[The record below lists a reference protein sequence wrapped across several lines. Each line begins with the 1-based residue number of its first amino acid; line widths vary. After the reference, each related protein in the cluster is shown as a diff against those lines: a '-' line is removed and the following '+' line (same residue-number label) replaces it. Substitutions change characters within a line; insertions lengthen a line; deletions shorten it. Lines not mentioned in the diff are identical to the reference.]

1 MPLWLFEG
9 NVELMIV
16 YFQLGLSAGWIGFM
30 FMVAPAVY
38 ALVAPLCGYISDKV
52 SSIAICKLDSGG
64 GAVLEH
70 CPHRTAPL
78 RA

>member
-1 MPLWLFEG
+1 MPLWSFEG
-9 NVELMIV
+9 NVDLMIV

-52 SSIAICKLDSGG
+52 SFILFYN
-64 GAVLEH
+64 LY
-70 CPHRTAPL
+70 L
-78 RA
+78 

>member
-1 MPLWLFEG
+1 MPFWSFEG
-9 NVELMIV
+9 NVDLMIV

-52 SSIAICKLDSGG
+52 SSILFYN
-64 GAVLEH
+64 LY
-70 CPHRTAPL
+70 L
-78 RA
+78 